1 MLRFLVV
8 LPLAVAAVVQ
18 NPAAPTMKAVR
29 IHDFGGPEVLKLD
42 DVARPVAAKGEV
54 LVKVTAAGV
63 NPVDWKVREGGLK
76 SLRPDLPQ
84 ILGYDVAGVV
94 EALGPGVERFK
105 VGDQV
110 FAYLSLTR
118 GGGYAEYAA
127 VPEGELALAPKKL
140 DLNGAAAVPLAALTA
155 WQALFD
161 TAKLAEGQSVL
172 IHAGSGGVGHFAI
185 QLAKARGAQVFA
197 TSSEKNLAFLKELGA
212 DVAIDYR
219 AQRFEEVAKDI
230 DVVLETQGGDT
241 LERSYGVLKPG
252 GFLVSIVGAPP
263 KAELEKRGLRGACIL
278 VRPNGKQLAELA
290 AWIDAGKVKPTVSE
304 VIPLA
309 EAKRAHE
316 LSAAGHV
323 RGKLV
328 LRVAP

>member
-1 MLRFLVV
+1 MLLLCALLHV
-8 LPLAVAAVVQ
+8 LSPVPQ
-18 NPAAPTMKAVR
+18 DAAPTMKAVR
-29 IHDFGGPEVLKLD
+29 IHAFGGAEVLKLD
-42 DVARPVAAKGEV
+42 DVERPTAAKGEV

-76 SLRPDLPQ
+76 SWRAELPQ
-84 ILGYDVAGVV
+84 TLGYDIAGVV
-94 EALGPGVERFK
+94 AALGPGVERFA
-105 VGDQV
+105 VGDAV
-110 FAYLSLTR
+110 YAYLSLSR

-127 VPEGELALAPKKL
+127 VPENELALAPKKL
-140 DLNGAAAVPLAALTA
+140 DANSAAAVPLAALTA

-161 TAKLAEGQSVL
+161 TAKLTAGQSVL
-172 IHAGSGGVGHFAI
+172 IHGGAGGVGHFAI
-185 QLAKARGAQVFA
+185 QLAKARGAKVFA

-219 AQRFEEVAKDI
+219 AQRFEDVAKDV
-230 DVVLETQGGDT
+230 DVVLETQGGET
-241 LERSYGVLKPG
+241 LERSYGVLKRG

-263 KAELEKRGLRGACIL
+263 KAELEKRGLVGAGIL
-278 VRPNGKQLAELA
+278 VQPNGKELAELA
-290 AWIDAGKVKPTVSE
+290 AWIDAGKVTPTVSA
-304 VIPLA
+304 VLPLA

-316 LSAAGHV
+316 LSAEGHV